1 MTMSSP
7 STPARPAAPA
17 DISIEPMR
25 PDDWDRIASI
35 YAEGIATGEST
46 FETAV
51 PSWERWNREHVP
63 ELRLVAREGD
73 RVLGWSAASRVSI
86 REVYR
91 GVVECSVY
99 VAEEARGRKVGE
111 PLLLALLDAAD
122 AHGFWTVEA
131 VVFVE
136 NVASAKMVRRCGF
149 RKVGRRD
156 RLGEVR
162 GRWRDVYLFER
173 RRPA

>member
-1 MTMSSP
+1 M
-7 STPARPAAPA
+7 
-17 DISIEPMR
+17 
-25 PDDWDRIASI
+25 
-35 YAEGIATGEST
+35 
-46 FETAV
+46 
-51 PSWERWNREHVP
+51 
-63 ELRLVAREGD
+63 
-73 RVLGWSAASRVSI
+73 SI